1 MVNIQASVARQALD
15 GVYEVSKTLVS
26 SLDVAKA
33 FRESLNYLLQTMEWR
48 RAFVM
53 LAERTGNCAA

>member
-1 MVNIQASVARQALD
+1 MNIQASVGRQALD

-33 FRESLNYLLQTMEWR
+33 LRESLN
-48 RAFVM
+48 
-53 LAERTGNCAA
+53 